1 MKKLDPESR
10 SALLLMSA
18 FVALGP
24 LSTDMY
30 LPALPSMVAYFDTSL
45 AAVQFTLS
53 AYLIGFAVF
62 HLVCGPVADRYGR
75 KPILLG
81 GIALFT
87 VACVACALAQTV
99 EQLALFRFIQ
109 GVGACAG
116 PTLARAM
123 ARDIYGP
130 TRAAKAL
137 GYMAAIMALAPVV
150 APVLGGWML
159 SWTDWPMIFWSLA
172 AYGLLCLLAV
182 ALFLPESLVFKNS
195 LRLSSILKNY
205 GRLLT
210 HRHFLTSVFGISA
223 LYSGAFAFISGSSFV
238 LIDFMGVPPET
249 FGLWFM
255 VIVLGYMGGSV
266 FTARFGYL
274 LAPMRV
280 MVGGAALGLVAAG
293 VMAVLSAMQIHHPL
307 AVIIP
312 MMFYTAAVGITM
324 PQAMS
329 VALAP
334 FPDMSATAS
343 ALLGFLQMGV
353 ASLAG
358 IVVGLHLDGSALP
371 MAITIAI
378 AAALS
383 LLGFIALIKSEPLCY
398 DVPLS

>member
-62 HLVCGPVADRYGR
+62 HLLCGPLADRYGR

-87 VACVACALAQTV
+87 LACVACALAKTV

-109 GVGACAG
+109 GVGACTG

-137 GYMAAIMALAPVV
+137 GYMAAIMALAPVI

-159 SWTDWPMIFWSLA
+159 TWTDWPVIFWSLA
-172 AYGLLCLLAV
+172 AYGLLGFIAVGLL
-182 ALFLPESLVFKNS
+182 LPESLPFKNS
-195 LRLSSILKNY
+195 LRLKTILGNY
-205 GRLLT
+205 RRLLT

-238 LIDFMGVPPET
+238 LIDFMGVSPEV

-266 FTARFGYL
+266 FTARIGYNL
-274 LAPMRV
+274 SPMPV
-280 MVGGAALGLVAAG
+280 MVGGAVLGVLAGAA
-293 VMAVLSAMQIHHPL
+293 MAIFSLLEIHHPL
-307 AVIIP
+307 AVIVP

-343 ALLGFLQMGV
+343 ALLGFLQMGAASV
-353 ASLAG
+353 AG
-358 IVVGLHLDGSALP
+358 VIVGLHLDGSALP
-371 MAITIAI
+371 MALTIAV

-383 LLGFIALIKSEPLCY
+383 LLGFVALIKSEPLCY
-398 DVPLS
+398 DERS